1 MALINCSMEKETII
15 VSSGDDNV
23 TSVTL
28 EIIPDPGYV
37 VAARDF
43 VSGPNPDATGTIIN
57 SITLSDSESTGGP
70 QNDGSYT
77 ANNKVI
83 VTVDFDNNWEPTEN
97 ITFDIDPSGRA
108 TAEHLVPV
116 KLQGTFVVPGSPTK
130 VTFTESN
137 VEDFASSPST
147 TDFYLYDNPG
157 DELNVMTMTIA
168 ATAGDFISEDP
179 TIVIAN
185 PSDSTAENDYI
196 VTRVNT
202 FDSNNRLTQAVYTI
216 KALVPKVSRSGDV
229 ITFTAAGEDIPGLDS
244 KIYAYRMNT
253 GDAGTTAINRRLEIY
268 GDENAQFRIKMER
281 GTVSG
286 STFTIDTTDGIYVF
300 DNSLE
305 TIAEAFDVSSSTVT
319 YPSQIDS
326 INGTYSP
333 AVDPYTIDST
343 GLFFRNIV
351 IPEDVEDKVY
361 RFTIIPEAGTT
372 VDPNA
377 PGYLD
382 VTPDPDVI
390 TFDITRKGYAF
401 FTTDYDAPLRGGL
414 TNTIEYYDYLFDS
427 KGSVEPR
434 GRKLSIAARET
445 DVHSYRI
452 VITDDD
458 EDFHLPNEENSYV
471 LKEFNYT
478 ESLAGGSIT
487 RPTITAD
494 VRASD
499 DGFFAG
505 EMSSV
510 GHSSHSNADNHEP
523 DVDIVLTLAQR
534 EALTNK
540 TGFNT
545 ESFSSSFTYTEA
557 NRFFKIK
564 FFTTDETPVYKSQT
578 IEIQTNL
585 SVSPGEDSQQNTT
598 TVSAPAINR
607 RKLYLSGDNLE
618 LITWGSSDMT
628 LTHNLDSFA
637 FNAAQSST
645 TTLDLEI
652 NTSHIVSKFINSV
665 GKAAGYAQINNYSTS
680 ILVSNNGGATYTKQN
695 ITTATTHVK
704 LTVTNALLYAQDGLP
719 VDFDIND
726 YNLLFTIG
734 SRTSSEL
741 ASVNLNI
748 PSQPTVTIDSASTFD
763 RVLTVG
769 SGSPPTFEVIIDF
782 NNTLTS
788 LTSSNTY
795 ILDCILTHRLSSSY
809 QSVGDAEEYFGGGT
823 GGVVPS
829 PF

>member
-1 MALINCSMEKETII
+1 MEKEAIL
-15 VSSGDDNV
+15 VSSGDINIA
-23 TSVTL
+23 SLEL
-28 EIIPDPGYV
+28 EIIPDEGYV

-43 VSGPNPDATGTIIN
+43 VAGPNPDATGTIIS
-57 SITLSDSESTGGP
+57 SITLADSESSGGP
-70 QNDGSYT
+70 QNNGSYT

-83 VTVDFDNNWEPTEN
+83 VTVDFENNWEPTEN
-97 ITFDIDPSGRA
+97 ITLDIDPSGRA

-116 KLQGTFVVPGSPTK
+116 KLQGDLVVPGSPTK

-147 TDFYLYDNPG
+147 TDFYLYDSPG

-179 TIVIAN
+179 TIAITN
-185 PSDSTAENDYI
+185 PSDSTAEDDYV
-196 VTRVNT
+196 VTRVST
-202 FDSNNRLTQAVYTI
+202 FDSSNRLTQVVYTVKVVI
-216 KALVPKVSRSGDV
+216 PKVSRSGDV

-253 GDAGTTAINRRLEIY
+253 GDAGITPINRRLEIY

-281 GTVSG
+281 GTISG
-286 STFTIDTTDGIYVF
+286 NTFTIDTNDGIYVF

-326 INGTYSP
+326 GSGTYST

-351 IPEDVEDKVY
+351 IPGDVEDKVY

-401 FTTDYDAPLRGGL
+401 FISDYDAPSRGGL
-414 TNTIEYYDYLFDS
+414 TNTIEYYNYLFDS

-434 GRKLSIAARET
+434 GKKLSIAGEET

-452 VITDDD
+452 VVTDDD
-458 EDFHLPNEENSYV
+458 EDFHLPNEENSYI

-478 ESLAGGSIT
+478 ESLAGGSII

-510 GHSSHSNADNHEP
+510 GHISHHNADNHEP

-545 ESFSSSFTYTEA
+545 ESFSSSFTYTED

-585 SVSPGEDSQQNTT
+585 SVGPGEDSQQFTT

-618 LITWGSSDMT
+618 LIQWGSSNMT

-637 FNAAQSST
+637 FDAAQSST
-645 TTLDLEI
+645 TTLNLEI
-652 NTSHIVSKFINSV
+652 NTDHIVSNFINSV
-665 GKAAGYAQINNYSTS
+665 GRTAVYAQANNYNTS
-680 ILVSNNGGATYTKQN
+680 ILVSNNGGPYIKQN
-695 ITTATTHVK
+695 ITTATTNVK
-704 LTVTNALLYAQDGLP
+704 LTVTNAFLYAQDGLP

-726 YNLLFTIG
+726 YYLVFTIG
-734 SRTSSEL
+734 GRTSPEL
-741 ASVNLNI
+741 ASINLNI
-748 PSQPTVTIDSASTFD
+748 PSQPTVAINSASTFD
-763 RVLTVG
+763 RELAVG
-769 SGSPPTFEVIIDF
+769 SGNPLTFEVVIDF

-788 LTSSNTY
+788 LISSNAY
-795 ILDCILTHRLSSSY
+795 ILDCTLTHRLSSSY
-809 QSVGDAEEYFGGGT
+809 QNVDDAEEYFGGGT
-823 GGVVPS
+823 GGAVPS